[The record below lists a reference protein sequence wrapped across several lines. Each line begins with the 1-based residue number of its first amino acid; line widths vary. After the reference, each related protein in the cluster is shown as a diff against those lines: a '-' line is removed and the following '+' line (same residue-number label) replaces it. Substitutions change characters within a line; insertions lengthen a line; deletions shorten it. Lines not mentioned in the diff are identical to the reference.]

1 MRPGRSTASS
11 DAQWCA
17 ARKALLL
24 LETRQ
29 HRGRDRLRHYARWVV
44 RLTDRPQAGL
54 KTFDRQ
60 RARFGDPVF
69 ELQARLA
76 ARDERCLDRDFVAEP
91 RRLAKTRPGLDHR
104 MSRKTVNFQIVDL
117 VHAERSLDQNRRRC
131 IENLEIARIED
142 DAGGIAIAPFNP
154 DVADV
159 AEHQSDSSADLRFF
173 CYRGAMRKAASRR
186 TTSPLR

>member
-1 MRPGRSTASS
+1 MCLECSAASTE
-11 DAQWCA
+11 AQWCA
-17 ARKALLL
+17 ARVALLL

-91 RRLAKTRPGLDHR
+91 GRLAKTRPGLDHR
-104 MSRKTVNFQIVDL
+104 VSREVVSFQIVDF
-117 VHAERSLDQNRRRC
+117 VHAERTLDQNRRRG

-159 AEHQSDSSADLRFF
+159 AEHQSEGRADYAFSAIAGPCVTPR
-173 CYRGAMRKAASRR
+173 RGER
-186 TTSPLR
+186 L